1 MMRVNE
7 EEMETAAVEQLFK
20 FSYQAHLSFRSKWT
34 ARWLTFL
41 GKRYRKKGLLSTAQQ
56 WLGMMYR
63 KEIEEEVV
71 PPVSIRWID
80 KQVGCGLF
88 AEAPIPQMG
97 FIGIYAG
104 QVRRRKRRDRY
115 NAYCFALQIIEGE
128 STPYIIDAREQGS
141 WVRFINHSKT
151 PNCTPHLATI
161 EAQPYILLL
170 ANQPIPKG
178 AELTY
183 DYGDDYWAKRPPP
196 V

>member
-1 MMRVNE
+1 MIPVNGE
-7 EEMETAAVEQLFK
+7 LMETAAVEQLFRFK
-20 FSYQAHLSFRSKWT
+20 YQAHLSFTSKWT
-34 ARWLTFL
+34 ERWLTFW
-41 GKRYRKKGLLSTAQQ
+41 GRRYRKQGLLSTAQQ
-56 WLGMMYR
+56 WMGMMYR
-63 KEIEEEVV
+63 KEIEEGAV

-97 FIGIYAG
+97 FIGTYAG
-104 QVRRRKRRDRY
+104 QVRRRKRRDRH
-115 NAYCFALQIIEGE
+115 NAYCFALQMIDGE
-128 STPYIIDAREQGS
+128 NTAYIIDARDQGN

-161 EAQPYILLL
+161 GAHSYILLL
-170 ANQPIPKG
+170 TNQPIPKG

-183 DYGDDYWAKRPPP
+183 DYGDAYWAKRPPP